1 VPLENSFVSEG
12 HFVLSGRGR
21 SFETSAEDPRFPN
34 QVADGIAA
42 ALTAKLFGTSGVHV
56 MVNPSAEE
64 IDPGQSIIQLRR
76 SS

>member
-1 VPLENSFVSEG
+1 VSYFFQFGQHYLEARYLNCYVLRDQPGRPTVP
-12 HFVLSGRGR
+12 H
-21 SFETSAEDPRFPN
+21 

-64 IDPGQSIIQLRR
+64 IDPDRSAIQLRK